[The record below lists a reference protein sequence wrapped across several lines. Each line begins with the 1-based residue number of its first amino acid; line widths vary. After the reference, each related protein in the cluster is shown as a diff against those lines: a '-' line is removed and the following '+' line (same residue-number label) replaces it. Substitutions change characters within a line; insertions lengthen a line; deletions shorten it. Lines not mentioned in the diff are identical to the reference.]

1 VGCESKSFIG
11 IIAPSTDTAVPDA
24 TSCFSLVLITFGV
37 SLVLPQEARNRRVIA
52 AAMRAVILVNR
63 GSIVKGY
70 LMGLLATTL
79 ARYEMDFFLFP
90 NIA

>member
-1 VGCESKSFIG
+1 M
-11 IIAPSTDTAVPDA
+11 
-24 TSCFSLVLITFGV
+24 L
-37 SLVLPQEARNRRVIA
+37 LPQEARNRSVIA

>member
-1 VGCESKSFIG
+1 M
-11 IIAPSTDTAVPDA
+11 
-24 TSCFSLVLITFGV
+24 L
-37 SLVLPQEARNRRVIA
+37 LPQEARNRRVIA
-52 AAMRAVILVNR
+52 AAMRLAILVNR